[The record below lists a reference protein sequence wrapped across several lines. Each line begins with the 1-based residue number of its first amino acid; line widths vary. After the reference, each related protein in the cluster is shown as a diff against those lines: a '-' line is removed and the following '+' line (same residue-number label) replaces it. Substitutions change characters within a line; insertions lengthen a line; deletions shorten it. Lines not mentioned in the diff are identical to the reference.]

1 MVLKNVARDVICQE
15 VQTVSLIE
23 QPNSQG
29 KLLFCN
35 WLQPLDCD
43 ALHGQWIMSSHNK
56 ISYPEGF

>member
-29 KLLFCN
+29 KIALLQ
-35 WLQPLDCD
+35 LVAASGL
-43 ALHGQWIMSSHNK
+43 
-56 ISYPEGF
+56 